1 MSPVNEADVSLLFS
15 QLNPSKVSLDIPNK
29 LVRLAHHLLSVPL
42 TMLYNESIISGI
54 VPDVLK
60 VSKVTPVYKS
70 GVMTVTANR
79 IRAY

>member
-1 MSPVNEADVSLLFS
+1 
-15 QLNPSKVSLDIPNK
+15 
-29 LVRLAHHLLSVPL
+29 
-42 TMLYNESIISGI
+42 MLYNESIISGI